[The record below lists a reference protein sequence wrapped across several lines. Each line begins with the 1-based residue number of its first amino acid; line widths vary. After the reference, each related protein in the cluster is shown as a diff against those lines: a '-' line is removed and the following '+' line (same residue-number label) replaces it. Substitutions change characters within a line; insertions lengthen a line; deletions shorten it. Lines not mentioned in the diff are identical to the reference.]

1 MDEAPRSTT
10 SQRIAY
16 VHRRISR
23 LLMGAGALVAGAHF
37 VAAVVG
43 GLFAERALADVIGS
57 LFGATAALA
66 TLTALVGLAVR
77 ELPRASAGTVARDE
91 TERLFVKYT
100 GRRFG
105 ARDLRLPAVRSGCL
119 VPAGAAMRAEL
130 DLENGDQLQVDAPD
144 LPSAIDVLRVAGV
157 DAAQQR
163 ARFRVDSSMARA
175 FAYVLAAS
183 LIAAISWPLGKALI
197 QGAQIVGAGLWL
209 VMIGAVTWLGASFIA
224 MPEITVGTDGVAYRR
239 GPFRRFIPLSDIKEV
254 RSSDVTLY
262 IHLRSGRIEKLR
274 SLTGADPGRAY
285 SLELRVREVLAAA
298 RGEHTSAQLELLERK
313 GRSVADW
320 TSAVAGLARAGS
332 SYRAASLS
340 AEDLDAIVTSP
351 DVTPERRIGAALA
364 LSNAGLPS
372 AGERIRVAA
381 AQCASP
387 RLRIALER
395 VGEGDVDHEAI
406 REALAETEAA
416 EARAAD
422 PKARVG

>member
-16 VHRRISR
+16 VRRRLAHRQIAFG
-23 LLMGAGALVAGAHF
+23 LLMASTPLLLQLAIPGLLMDRWLVA
-37 VAAVVG
+37 VG
-43 GLFAERALADVIGS
+43 GLV
-57 LFGATAALA
+57 T
-66 TLTALVGLAVR
+66 LVGLVIR
-77 ELPRASAGTVARDE
+77 EFPWGSAASLTRDPGSGSLIIDR
-91 TERLFVKYT
+91 TSR
-100 GRRFG
+100 GG
-105 ARDLRLPAVRSGCL
+105 APLQKVCSAAKTGCL
-119 VPAGAAMRAEL
+119 VPAGKLIRAEL

-163 ARFRVDSSMARA
+163 ARFRVDSAMARA

-183 LIAAISWPLGKALI
+183 LIAAASWPLGKALI
-197 QGAQIVGAGLWL
+197 QGAHIVGAGLWL
-209 VMIGAVTWLGASFIA
+209 ALIGAVTWLGASFIA
-224 MPEITVGTDGVAYRR
+224 MPEITVGTDGIAYKR
-239 GPFRRFIPLSDIKEV
+239 GPFRRFIPLSEIKEV

-262 IHLRSGRIEKLR
+262 IHLRSGRVEKLR

-372 AGERIRVAA
+372 AGERIRIAA

-395 VGEGDVDHEAI
+395 VGEGEVDHEAI
-406 REALAETEAA
+406 REALAETEMA